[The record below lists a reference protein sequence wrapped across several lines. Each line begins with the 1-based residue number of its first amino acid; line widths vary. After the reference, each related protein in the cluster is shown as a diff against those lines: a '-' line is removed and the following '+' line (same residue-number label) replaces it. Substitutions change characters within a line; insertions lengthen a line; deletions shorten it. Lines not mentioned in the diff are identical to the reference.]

1 MAAALVGAAGASPA
15 SAADVTSGALNWTQ
29 FNNRTG
35 AGKPLVTNCPPGKVC
50 SRTFLGYATG
60 IGANPPPP
68 GASNGATPTAPATGP
83 TVTPESAF
91 SADVLA
97 PAAYTWAFPTPAT
110 GTIGTF
116 DPATGAAD
124 VEFLG
129 ALTTYAHGSV
139 FFTFSDPRIVLN
151 GGAPDGTDG
160 QIFASG
166 QNTGEMGSTAP
177 PPAYDRSAY
186 VHDLDLR
193 SATKTVNPDGSTT
206 ISGMVPN
213 LNLAGFAG
221 LAGFGQGSDR
231 APNSQGSFAVTLTSG
246 GTALAPP
253 PPPAAGSIA
262 PPPAATAKT
271 KAKRVA
277 IGGSATILL
286 RGDALRGLRARGVTL
301 SGVGGIKINPRQMKL
316 PISGGSVAGWASLRH
331 AGAVKLASGKRSIS
345 LTALRLTLRSR
356 AASISAL
363 VGRRRVTVFALRPAR
378 GAVTAD
384 AGAKSIK
391 LKGTAVSLTA
401 AGARA
406 IRRALGLP
414 SLSAGTFGTLT
425 VSAAPGGAVTK
436 SSARPASAVA
446 LASAELTWNVRESFI
461 RYISTGEGTTVSGG
475 VTADPP
481 VVIPPTDVPL
491 SYVFH
496 YPFAAGWSDQAS
508 GKALAKGKGAV
519 TFSFGDRDLK
529 IAASDPEIVLDGKR
543 SHASFI
549 LRGSAGE
556 KLTGKRVVLMDLDP
570 AKAASKTTSPDG
582 KTITYER
589 IPGTIPTGAETSV
602 FAGFYV
608 PGEEFG
614 SISIALTRP

>member
-1 MAAALVGAAGASPA
+1 MAAALVGAAGATPA
-15 SAADVTSGALNWTQ
+15 SAADVTGGALNWTQ

-35 AGKPLVTNCPPGKVC
+35 VGKPLVTNCPPAKTC

-91 SADVLA
+91 SADVSNPA
-97 PAAYTWAFPTPAT
+97 PYTWAFPTPTT
-110 GTIGTF
+110 GTIGSF
-116 DPATGAAD
+116 DSATGAAD

-129 ALTTYAHGSV
+129 ALTTYAHGTV
-139 FFTFSDPRIVLN
+139 FFTFSNPRIVLN

-166 QNTGEMGSTAP
+166 QNTGEMGSNAP

-246 GTALAPP
+246 GTGLAPAPPAASTAAPP
-253 PPPAAGSIA
+253 PPPS
-262 PPPAATAKT
+262 
-271 KAKRVA
+271 KAKVKRAA
-277 IGGSATILL
+277 IGGSAKILL
-286 RGDALRGLRARGVTL
+286 RGAGLRGLRARGVKL
-301 SGVGGIKINPRQMKL
+301 SGLGGIKINPRQMKL

-384 AGAKSIK
+384 AAAESIK

-406 IRRALGLP
+406 IRRALGLS
-414 SLSAGTFGTLT
+414 SLSPGTFGTLT

-436 SSARPASAVA
+436 SSARPASAVQ
-446 LASAELTWNVRESFI
+446 LASAEITWNVRESFI

-475 VTADPP
+475 VTADAP

-496 YPFAAGWSDQAS
+496 YPFASGWSDEAA

-556 KLTGKRVVLMDLDP
+556 KLTGKRVVLMDLNP

-589 IPGTIPTGAETSV
+589 IPGTIPAGAETSV

-614 SISIALTRP
+614 SISITLTRP

>member
-15 SAADVTSGALNWTQ
+15 SAADVTSGVLNWTQ
-29 FNNRTG
+29 FNHRTG
-35 AGKPLVTNCPPGKVC
+35 VGKPLVTNCPPGKTC

-68 GASNGATPTAPATGP
+68 GASNGATPSAPATGP

-91 SADVLA
+91 SADVSN
-97 PAAYTWAFPTPAT
+97 PAAYTWSFPTPTA
-110 GTIGTF
+110 GTIGSF
-116 DPATGAAD
+116 EPATGAGD

-129 ALTTYAHGSV
+129 TLTTYAHGTV
-139 FFTFSDPRIVLN
+139 FFTFSNPRIVLN

-177 PPAYDRSAY
+177 PPNYDRSGY

-206 ISGMVPN
+206 IAGMIPN
-213 LNLAGFAG
+213 LNLAAFAG

-231 APNSQGSFAVTLTSG
+231 APNSQGSFAVTLTSSAAG
-246 GTALAPP
+246 LSPAP
-253 PPPAAGSIA
+253 PPPAASTA
-262 PPPAATAKT
+262 PPTVPPP
-271 KAKRVA
+271 KAKVKRAA

-286 RGDALRGLRARGVTL
+286 RGGALRGLRARGIKL
-301 SGVGGIKINPRQMKL
+301 SGLGGIKLDPRQMKL

-331 AGAVKLASGKRSIS
+331 AGSIKLTSGKRSMS
-345 LTALRLTLRSR
+345 LTALRTTLRSR

-363 VGRRRVTVFALRPAR
+363 VGRRRVTLFALRPAR

-384 AGAKSIK
+384 AAAESIK
-391 LKGTAVSLTA
+391 LRGTAVSLTA

-406 IRRALGLP
+406 IRRALGLRALP
-414 SLSAGTFGTLT
+414 AGTFGTLT
-425 VSAAPGGAVTK
+425 VSAAPGGAVAK
-436 SSARPASAVA
+436 ASARPASAVN
-446 LASAELTWNVRESFI
+446 LASAEITWNVRESFI
-461 RYISTGEGTTVSGG
+461 RYISTGEGTSVSAGA
-475 VTADPP
+475 TADPP

-491 SYVFH
+491 SYAFH
-496 YPFAAGWSDQAS
+496 YPFASGWLDDAS
-508 GKALAKGKGAV
+508 GKALAKGTGGV
-519 TFSFGDRDLK
+519 TFSFGERRIK
-529 IAASDPEIVLDGKR
+529 IAAADPEIVLDGKR

-556 KLTGKRVVLMDLDP
+556 KLTGKRVVLMDLNP

-589 IPGTIPTGAETSV
+589 IPGTIPAGAQTSV

-614 SISIALTRP
+614 SISIAMTRP